1 MMINGDYF
9 KQFILKYVDEPLTED
24 DGQAAAVAAE
34 TALMTRWRRSAI
46 KMHLLMVACVNY
58 KILHKLS
65 CNGKAQ
71 LFINMFDRPEGMT
84 KISL

>member
-24 DGQAAAVAAE
+24 DDGQATVAAM
-34 TALMTRWRRSAI
+34 LTRWRRSAI
-46 KMHLLMVACVNY
+46 KVHLLMVACVNY

>member
-24 DGQAAAVAAE
+24 DGQAAAVVAAM
-34 TALMTRWRRSAI
+34 LTRWRRSAI
-46 KMHLLMVACVNY
+46 KVHLLMVACVNY

-71 LFINMFDRPEGMT
+71 LFINIFDRPEGMT